1 MSPHHLTNSEIQIFY
16 QSKPI
21 FNNVYSRRYLLTIKV
36 SICRDE
42 YKSTGTHWIV
52 LYVNGDG
59 VTNLKVSELIKL
71 HKFIGNK
78 NIKINIYRIQTN
90 DSIMCA

>member
-1 MSPHHLTNSEIQIFY
+1 MSPYHLTNSEIQTFY
-16 QSKPI
+16 QNKPI

-42 YKSTGTHWIV
+42 YKSIGTHWIV

-59 VTNLKVSELIKL
+59 VTNFESFRVD
-71 HKFIGNK
+71 
-78 NIKINIYRIQTN
+78 QTPQ
-90 DSIMCA
+90 IPRK